1 MCLQVAELKYKCL
14 LISEE
19 TTVED
24 VIRYTVATF
33 SNLEIRH
40 LNFPLC
46 QLMHPKSEYKYFRYF
61 NIYLFSILQNYNLN

>member
-1 MCLQVAELKYKCL
+1 MFLQVAELKYKCL

-40 LNFPLC
+40 LNFSLC
-46 QLMHPKSEYKYFRYF
+46 QLMHPKSE
-61 NIYLFSILQNYNLN
+61 